1 MKKCL
6 LTSLLLILMVPI
18 GLAQS
23 LRVKIIA
30 SATGEP
36 VPYANISVNAIE
48 NLVSNGE
55 GYFSLSENNSQD
67 ATVILVSYLG
77 FVNQQLTVG
86 QLKNQDLTIKMLPAM
101 YELEDVAISNEK
113 ITADQIMATVK
124 ANLKTNYQ
132 TSEKANKDKI
142 FHRTTQYFDPSK
154 IEVEINKS
162 TGFSKVALDKVNNDI
177 QSYARKLIAH
187 PPVSFTDVLC
197 NYYSVKTKKSDKF
210 VFTSKLDVLKAT
222 ILKNEGQSTSLE
234 DLEKKGKELML
245 KHLDTTK
252 FYRFKSGLIGSR
264 DTISFSEEFNRK
276 LNKDTVK
283 TKQLAQAKSDL
294 NRIMRKGNILTN
306 KNLDFIQN
314 PDWYTYTLEGTTFTN
329 KNEYAY
335 VLTFKPRKSK
345 AKFVGKLY
353 VSDGDYAILRA
364 EYALEDGERLE
375 GLNLKLLFGIKFSI
389 NISKGT
395 MMYTKSS
402 SDDKYYLQ
410 YASTEEGGYFYV
422 NRPLKLIE
430 LAKGEK
436 DVLDL
441 DFKMETTTRTK
452 NEYLNISRTP
462 IDAATVT
469 GFKEKDFKYQT
480 ISKYDPKIWQAYNAI
495 EPLQEMKQFKT
506 IN

>member
-1 MKKCL
+1 MKKHL
-6 LTSLLLILMVPI
+6 LTFLFSVILVQV
-18 GLAQS
+18 GFAQS

-30 SATGEP
+30 AATGDP
-36 VPYANISVNAIE
+36 IPYANINVNATE

-55 GYFSLSENNSQD
+55 GYFSLSETSGQD
-67 ATVILVSYLG
+67 ATVVIVSYLG

-86 QLKNQDLTIKMLPAM
+86 QLKNQELTVKMLPAM
-101 YELEDVAISNEK
+101 YELEDVAVSNKK
-113 ITADQIMATVK
+113 ITAEEIMATVQ
-124 ANLKTNYQ
+124 ANLKINYE
-132 TSEKANKDKI
+132 TSEKAFKDKT
-142 FHRTTQYFDPSK
+142 FQRTTQYFNPSK
-154 IEVEINKS
+154 IAVEINKS
-162 TGFSKVALDKVNNDI
+162 SGFTKAALEKVNSDI
-177 QSYARKLIAH
+177 EAYAKKLIMS
-187 PPVSFTDVLC
+187 PPVSYTDVLS
-197 NYYSVKTKKSDKF
+197 NYYSVKTKKGDKF
-210 VFTSKLDVLKAT
+210 VFNSKLDVLKAT

-252 FYRFKSGLIGSR
+252 FYRFKSGIIGSR

-276 LNKDTVK
+276 ANKDTLIA
-283 TKQLAQAKSDL
+283 KQLAGAKNNL
-294 NRIMRKGNILTN
+294 YRLMRKGNVLTN
-306 KNLDFIQN
+306 KQLDFINN
-314 PDWYTYTLEGTTFTN
+314 PDRYTYTLEGTTFTN

-353 VSDGDYAILRA
+353 VSDGDFAVLRS
-364 EYALEDGERLE
+364 EYALDDGERLE
-375 GLNLKLLFGIKFSI
+375 GFNLKLLLGIKMSM

-395 MMYTKSS
+395 LMFSKSS

-410 YASTEEGGYFYV
+410 YAATEEGGYFYI

-436 DVLDL
+436 DVLAL
-441 DFKMETTTRTK
+441 DFKMETTSRTK
-452 NEYLNISRTP
+452 NEYLNISHTL

-469 GFKEKDFKYQT
+469 SFKEKDFKYQT
-480 ISKYDPKIWQAYNAI
+480 ISKYDPKIWQSYNAI

>member
-36 VPYANISVNAIE
+36 VPYANISVNATE

-77 FVNQQLTVG
+77 FVNQQLTVE

-132 TSEKANKDKI
+132 TNEKANKDKI

-276 LNKDTVK
+276 SNKDTVK

-375 GLNLKLLFGIKFSI
+375 GLNLKILFGIKFSV

-462 IDAATVT
+462 IDAATVI

-480 ISKYDPKIWQAYNAI
+480 ISKYDPKIWQAFNAI

>member
-6 LTSLLLILMVPI
+6 LTSLFLILMVPI

-36 VPYANISVNAIE
+36 VPYANISVNATE

-67 ATVILVSYLG
+67 ATVVLVSYLG

-132 TSEKANKDKI
+132 TSETANKDKI

-276 LNKDTVK
+276 LNKDTVN

-294 NRIMRKGNILTN
+294 NRIMSKGNILTN
-306 KNLDFIQN
+306 KKLDFIQN
-314 PDWYTYTLEGTTFTN
+314 PEWYTYTLEGTTFTN

-353 VSDGDYAILRA
+353 VSDGDYAVLRA

-375 GLNLKLLFGIKFSI
+375 GLNLKLLFGIKFSV

-462 IDAATVT
+462 IDAAIVT

-495 EPLQEMKQFKT
+495 EPMQEMKQFKT

>member
-23 LRVKIIA
+23 LRVKIIT

-36 VPYANISVNAIE
+36 VPYANISVNATE
-48 NLVSNGE
+48 NFVSNGE

-276 LNKDTVK
+276 LNKDTVN

-353 VSDGDYAILRA
+353 VSDGDYAVLRA

-375 GLNLKLLFGIKFSI
+375 GLNLKLLFGIKFSV

>member
-67 ATVILVSYLG
+67 ATVVLVSYLG
-77 FVNQQLTVG
+77 FVNQQITVE
-86 QLKNQDLTIKMLPAM
+86 QIKKQDLTIRMLPAM

-276 LNKDTVK
+276 LNKDTVN
-283 TKQLAQAKSDL
+283 TKQLAQAKSD
-294 NRIMRKGNILTN
+294 
-306 KNLDFIQN
+306 
-314 PDWYTYTLEGTTFTN
+314 
-329 KNEYAY
+329 
-335 VLTFKPRKSK
+335 
-345 AKFVGKLY
+345 
-353 VSDGDYAILRA
+353 
-364 EYALEDGERLE
+364 
-375 GLNLKLLFGIKFSI
+375 
-389 NISKGT
+389 
-395 MMYTKSS
+395 
-402 SDDKYYLQ
+402 
-410 YASTEEGGYFYV
+410 
-422 NRPLKLIE
+422 
-430 LAKGEK
+430 
-436 DVLDL
+436 
-441 DFKMETTTRTK
+441 
-452 NEYLNISRTP
+452 
-462 IDAATVT
+462 
-469 GFKEKDFKYQT
+469 
-480 ISKYDPKIWQAYNAI
+480 
-495 EPLQEMKQFKT
+495 
-506 IN
+506 

>member
-6 LTSLLLILMVPI
+6 LTSFFLILMVPMGI
-18 GLAQS
+18 AQS

-36 VPYANISVNAIE
+36 VPYANISVNATE

-77 FVNQQLTVG
+77 FVNQQLTVE
-86 QLKNQDLTIKMLPAM
+86 QIKKQDLTIKMLPAM

-132 TSEKANKDKI
+132 TSETANKDKI

-162 TGFSKVALDKVNNDI
+162 TGFSKVALEKVNNDI

-276 LNKDTVK
+276 SNKDTVK

-294 NRIMRKGNILTN
+294 NRIMSKGNILTN
-306 KNLDFIQN
+306 KKLDFIQN
-314 PDWYTYTLEGTTFTN
+314 PEWYTYTLEGTTFTN

-353 VSDGDYAILRA
+353 VSDGDYAVLRA

-375 GLNLKLLFGIKFSI
+375 GLNLKLLFGIKFSV

>member
-132 TSEKANKDKI
+132 TSEKASKDKI

-197 NYYSVKTKKSDKF
+197 NYYSEKIKKSDKF

-276 LNKDTVK
+276 LNKDTVN

-353 VSDGDYAILRA
+353 VSNGDYAVLRA

-375 GLNLKLLFGIKFSI
+375 GLNLKLLFGIKFSV